1 MSASA
6 TANSLEDWTAE
17 VVTTAVIRAADRL
30 GLNNKELA
38 KIIGA
43 SEATVSRL
51 RGGTYRLQRS
61 KKEFELSLLVARPY
75 RSLDAIVGGED
86 SVARQWIRNENTA
99 LRAKPIELLQEVV
112 GLTDVIRY
120 LDSRR
125 APV

>member
-6 TANSLEDWTAE
+6 VTQNLDGRAAE

-30 GLNNKELA
+30 GFNNKELA
-38 KIIGA
+38 KTIGV
-43 SEATVSRL
+43 SEATISRL
-51 RGGTYRLQRS
+51 RGGTYTLQPG
-61 KKEFELSLLVARPY
+61 KKETELSLLVARLY

-86 SVARQWIRNENTA
+86 SVAREWMRNENTA
-99 LRAKPIELLQEVV
+99 LSAKPIDLVQEVT

-125 APV
+125 API